1 METLLPL
8 NARPMKTYKGDDI
21 TQFEKIETEI
31 MTHYL
36 RCFEADKLD
45 KIITMK
51 AEIQGGK
58 VIVWGATI
66 VPADEYS
73 FPIFVSEIA
82 QTVNHLSLIVD
93 LIPLADCAQE
103 KDYLEKYMVPLEDVW
118 KKYKDTEGMRMARYL
133 WHRAMLSP
141 LYCYGKFTYDAE
153 NIEEK
158 SLEITIDYLKL
169 YTKFWSEAK
178 KEDPFYMESLNG
190 RKRAVLKT
198 MMANDPG
205 GGPLKKSFGKQT
217 AQKILDLLF

>member
-1 METLLPL
+1 MKTIPYFDQIMETLLPL
-8 NARPMKTYKGDDI
+8 NARPMKTYRGDDI

-58 VIVWGATI
+58 VIVWGSTI

-73 FPIFVSEIA
+73 LPIFVSEIA

-103 KDYLEKYMVPLEDVW
+103 KDYLEKYMVPLEDV
-118 KKYKDTEGMRMARYL
+118 
-133 WHRAMLSP
+133 
-141 LYCYGKFTYDAE
+141 
-153 NIEEK
+153 
-158 SLEITIDYLKL
+158 
-169 YTKFWSEAK
+169 
-178 KEDPFYMESLNG
+178 
-190 RKRAVLKT
+190 
-198 MMANDPG
+198 
-205 GGPLKKSFGKQT
+205 
-217 AQKILDLLF
+217 